1 MREPTDKSD
10 DHLPEKNRAAAELGR
25 RGGLKGGAA
34 RAARMTPEERAESSR
49 LAAVARWSRTPPVEN
64 RRRNRDGEPFVFD
77 LLPEEISL
85 ITQIEIV
92 GSGGLQTLLRKVREQ
107 LENGGRVEFDNAGL
121 GQLIRY
127 TTRIGG
133 GGFETRLRRAFA
145 RSFLDLFTPI
155 FEAER
160 RP

>member
-1 MREPTDKSD
+1 MISIFDE
-10 DHLPEKNRAAAELGR
+10 LPEAEI
-25 RGGLKGGAA
+25 AA
-34 RAARMTPEERAESSR
+34 RLDRAVRRMAQ
-49 LAAVARWSRTPPVEN
+49 TPPQPSRKQEHMSK
-64 RRRNRDGEPFVFD
+64 DGEPFQFT
-77 LLPEEISL
+77 LLPVEIAE

-92 GSGGLQTLLRKVREQ
+92 GSGGLQTLLRKLRTQ
-107 LENGGRVEFDNAGL
+107 LERGNVVEFDNAGL

-160 RP
+160 R